1 MAKLDIRFQG
11 VFEGIA
17 QRKNEVLELTSPSLA
32 TVVTALGRLYGRRFS
47 HMVWDDSRMLRAGV
61 SVLVNG
67 QPRDREAPLQEGD
80 EVLFLT
86 PLGGF
91 HG

>member
-1 MAKLDIRFQG
+1 MARLNIRFQG
-11 VFEGIA
+11 VFEDIT
-17 QRKNEVLELTSPSLA
+17 QRKDEVLELTSPSLA
-32 TVVTALGRLYGRRFS
+32 RVVTALGRLYGRRFS
-47 HMVWDDSRMLRAGV
+47 RMVWGDSRMMRAGV

-67 QPRDREAPLQEGD
+67 KPREWEAPLQEGD
-80 EVLFLT
+80 EVVFLT